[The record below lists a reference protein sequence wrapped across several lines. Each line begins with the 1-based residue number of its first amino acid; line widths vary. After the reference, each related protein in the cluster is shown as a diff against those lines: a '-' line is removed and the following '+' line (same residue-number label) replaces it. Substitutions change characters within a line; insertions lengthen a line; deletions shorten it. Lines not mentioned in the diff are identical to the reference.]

1 MSINLAVTS
10 SYLIPRK
17 NVVGTR
23 SGLGAILRASIL
35 SCVLYIPLLYN

>member
-1 MSINLAVTS
+1 MSIYLSVTS

-23 SGLGAILRASIL
+23 SGLGAIRE
-35 SCVLYIPLLYN
+35 P